1 MDYKGMNLEQAM
13 NEVVNVKLVQMD
25 GEGGM
30 IGVDAEANISMVFNS
45 AGMYR
50 AMQHSN
56 GESSIGIYN
65 DGM

>member
-1 MDYKGMNLEQAM
+1 M

-30 IGVDAEANISMVFNS
+30 IGVDANGNVAMILNS

-50 AMQHSN
+50 GMQN
-56 GESSIGIYN
+56 GSGKKYIGIYK
-65 DGM
+65 D